1 MEVHIEQ
8 EHHAAGCNRASQALA
23 WGRSGLIAY
32 AAQHT
37 ILVYD
42 PQAQRVVT
50 SLLGHTGEVRCLV
63 WLPTPGQSLLASG
76 SCDGTIRLW
85 SLHENS
91 PLELA
96 VLPAATTPVSS
107 LAALLLPAED
117 RLLLCASSG
126 GAGVAHWS
134 LMLQNGALVE
144 VQAPAQPS
152 TLHAGQPIVH
162 SVALTHGPAS
172 AGDSALL
179 AVGGV
184 DCSVSLY
191 VRGPGGDFLPGPR
204 LKGHADWVRGLA
216 WTHAPGRLLLASASQ
231 DRYIRVWSL
240 AAPGSAPAAAPGNE
254 PEAEALLTRFAPRPR
269 LALSGTESLEVMLE
283 ALLVGHEDWVQSVA
297 WQPAGDE
304 GRAPCL
310 LSASMDR
317 TLMLWQPDPSGL
329 WMSAA
334 ALGDAG
340 ANHLGYYTGVWSP
353 CGSAAAAHGYTG
365 SLHVWRR
372 DGQAPGA
379 EGPWHP
385 VPAPTGHVA
394 AVVDAAW
401 AGDCLLTVSEDQT
414 ARCWARCVGVENGDG
429 AARGGTRE
437 AMAGGHRW
445 REVARPQVH
454 GHDFSGLAV
463 VPEAAAE
470 ASTSGEVAGGSSRAP
485 PCYASCSEE
494 KVVRVFTAPRTFTAT
509 LAALTGRG
517 SGAGAEAEASL
528 DAGPEQAL
536 GAALPA
542 LGLSNKAVWEEGA
555 AAGADEAGE
564 GRGGRAAAGAASYAD
579 GPDCAPNAAPRA
591 LTAPPLEEQLAQS
604 TLWPEV
610 RKLYGHGN
618 EVACLAGDPAGRYLA
633 SAGLAAGDAA
643 TAAIWLWDARARW
656 APAGQ
661 LEAHTLTVTRLAFSP
676 RGDLLA
682 SVSRDRTLALWRR
695 RPLHGDGGEGCAPPF
710 TLVARVKAASRLLFD
725 VSWAPDEA
733 TLATGS
739 RDGIVAL
746 WRAAP
751 GSSEALTKSLELRRG
766 SAVRALAF
774 CPGEL
779 AQGSFLL
786 ALGHEDGTLC
796 VLRFRAQSGNALEVV
811 WQRATHA
818 GPVRRLAWR
827 RDDGEEGSF
836 LLASCSSD
844 GSVRIWHVAG

>member
-50 SLLGHTGEVRCLV
+50 SLLGHTGEVRCLL

-134 LMLQNGALVE
+134 LTLQNGALVE

-231 DRYIRVWSL
+231 DRYIR
-240 AAPGSAPAAAPGNE
+240 

-269 LALSGTESLEVMLE
+269 LALGGIESLEVMLE

-470 ASTSGEVAGGSSRAP
+470 ASTSGEVAGESSRAP

-542 LGLSNKAVWEEGA
+542 LGLSNKA
-555 AAGADEAGE
+555 
-564 GRGGRAAAGAASYAD
+564 
-579 GPDCAPNAAPRA
+579 
-591 LTAPPLEEQLAQS
+591 LAQS

-656 APAGQ
+656 APAGE
-661 LEAHTLTVTRLAFSP
+661 LEAHTLTVMRLAFSP

-796 VLRFRAQSGNALEVV
+796 VLRFRVQSGNALEVV

>member
-42 PQAQRVVT
+42 PQVRRRHTDLLPGIAVQRLAQSNCTSSSSYQRNQNRWSIVTAQAQRVVT

-134 LMLQNGALVE
+134 LTLQNGALVE

-283 ALLVGHEDWVQSVA
+283 ALLVRGHGA
-297 WQPAGDE
+297 WG
-304 GRAPCL
+304 
-310 LSASMDR
+310 M
-317 TLMLWQPDPSGL
+317 
-329 WMSAA
+329 
-334 ALGDAG
+334 
-340 ANHLGYYTGVWSP
+340 
-353 CGSAAAAHGYTG
+353 
-365 SLHVWRR
+365 
-372 DGQAPGA
+372 
-379 EGPWHP
+379 
-385 VPAPTGHVA
+385 VA
-394 AVVDAAW
+394 A
-401 AGDCLLTVSEDQT
+401 
-414 ARCWARCVGVENGDG
+414 
-429 AARGGTRE
+429 
-437 AMAGGHRW
+437 
-445 REVARPQVH
+445 
-454 GHDFSGLAV
+454 
-463 VPEAAAE
+463 
-470 ASTSGEVAGGSSRAP
+470 
-485 PCYASCSEE
+485 
-494 KVVRVFTAPRTFTAT
+494 
-509 LAALTGRG
+509 
-517 SGAGAEAEASL
+517 
-528 DAGPEQAL
+528 
-536 GAALPA
+536 
-542 LGLSNKAVWEEGA
+542 
-555 AAGADEAGE
+555 
-564 GRGGRAAAGAASYAD
+564 
-579 GPDCAPNAAPRA
+579 
-591 LTAPPLEEQLAQS
+591 
-604 TLWPEV
+604 
-610 RKLYGHGN
+610 
-618 EVACLAGDPAGRYLA
+618 
-633 SAGLAAGDAA
+633 
-643 TAAIWLWDARARW
+643 
-656 APAGQ
+656 
-661 LEAHTLTVTRLAFSP
+661 
-676 RGDLLA
+676 
-682 SVSRDRTLALWRR
+682 
-695 RPLHGDGGEGCAPPF
+695 
-710 TLVARVKAASRLLFD
+710 
-725 VSWAPDEA
+725 
-733 TLATGS
+733 
-739 RDGIVAL
+739 
-746 WRAAP
+746 
-751 GSSEALTKSLELRRG
+751 
-766 SAVRALAF
+766 
-774 CPGEL
+774 
-779 AQGSFLL
+779 
-786 ALGHEDGTLC
+786 
-796 VLRFRAQSGNALEVV
+796 
-811 WQRATHA
+811 
-818 GPVRRLAWR
+818 
-827 RDDGEEGSF
+827 
-836 LLASCSSD
+836 
-844 GSVRIWHVAG
+844 